1 MSSTNYYQ
9 SILSTLADRA
19 SESTVSILGITNK
32 DLRQHLIEELNGND
46 KKTRFIADPVFEAT
60 FGWEKGDKTMDD
72 LVVEGLLT
80 NSLVNAM
87 HCAKNDDFPR
97 NRRPFRHQ
105 LEAWRTLTNTRKSV
119 VVTSGTGSGKTECF
133 MVPILND
140 IATEIEES
148 AQQIEGVRALFIY
161 PLNALINSQRERLRA
176 WTESYGEKLRFCLY
190 NGNTEESKHVD
201 QTKFPNEV
209 LTRKK
214 LRESPPP
221 ILVTNATMLEYM
233 LIRQIDEPIIKRS
246 YGKLRWIV
254 LDEAHSYVGSQAA
267 ELSLLMRRVLHTF
280 GVESKDVRFVATSA
294 TIGDGKASAQL
305 QTYLAN
311 LAGISTDQV
320 LVIGGK
326 RDVPEIP
333 RGEKNTFDV
342 TQLSAIDDGVSDS
355 ETRYQLL
362 AGNEKSRKLRDF
374 FVAQRKPITLDA
386 IAANVFASA
395 DGNEALKWIDVCSH
409 TVKPAIKTKNAVKDS
424 EPFLPLRAHLFQQVL
439 NGIWCCTD
447 SKCNKKIGTR
457 LEKGW
462 PFGRVYTQRRLH
474 CECGAPVLELVF
486 CTDCN
491 APYLHGIG
499 PEGEIKQKSNDG
511 VDEFSIDSEV
521 DEEEPDSSTS
531 SDQSPKKQPSIND
544 KFLSPKLDELGG
556 NTCPHSIDG
565 EGKIVGSDVKL
576 VNVNLMTHPICVECG
591 HTNGKTLFYRR
602 ALLGVPFFI
611 GTAAPTL
618 LDACQESDDA
628 SDRPFR
634 GKRLITFTDSRQGTA
649 RISIKL
655 QQDSERNSVR
665 SIIYHGAANNLLT
678 LPTDVVEEKNRMLS
692 AALSKANTLRSSDNP
707 DNPDISA
714 MAADYEANAAKLYDE
729 IHSLGKGE
737 LLSWNDAINRLER
750 SDDIG
755 KWALDYYKILNAD
768 FFNCEAGARTLSEIF
783 LLREFSRRPKRQNSL
798 ETLGLVA
805 VEYPALELIT
815 KTPFTWESLSLT
827 LEDWKSY
834 LKVILDFYIR
844 ENSIINIQDGW
855 TRMMGAKIF
864 PKTVVKYDSKEST
877 SSRIYRWPLVGNASQ
892 HRLVRL
898 LIAACNLD
906 IKNTDHIDRI
916 NECLSAAW
924 TELTKVHTYTDI
936 KTNTTQS
943 RQILIPSAGKT
954 LEFHLAR
961 AEISFKNCTE
971 AWICPITNR
980 LLDST
985 FKGISPY
992 LPNKCSLENI
1002 TCRKISLVVY
1012 KEDSSTY
1019 ASENERKSAASRW
1032 ISSQPEI
1039 QALRSENLWTDISD
1053 KVVQSSGF
1061 FRAAEHSAQQP
1072 ASKLKTY
1079 EAQFKTGKV
1088 NVLCCSTTMEMGVD
1102 IGGLSVVAMNN
1113 VPPHPAN
1120 YLQRAGRAGR
1130 RGETKAVAF
1139 TMCKDNPHER
1149 NVFNDPLWPFTTAI
1163 KAPYITLNSERI
1175 VQRHINALLLSTFLK
1190 EISKVTETEVTSLTC
1205 NWFFNGDDVDSP
1217 AEKMSRWLHSMLI
1230 EVQHARLEY
1239 GIQKI
1244 IKGSILASSSHQHI
1258 IERAIKDLRLAKN
1271 SWLPEYI
1278 KLSEELKKLT
1288 SVPETDPYKRKV
1300 EIDLNT
1306 LGKEYLLSVLAAKAF
1321 LPGYGFPTGIVTFD
1335 HYSVSDYKSGKY
1347 VKASGRI
1354 DNRTRMKERPARD
1367 VAVAI
1372 REYAPGAE
1380 VVIDGLVYKSA
1391 GILLNTFSPDSSP
1404 EGQIIKKE
1412 WRCRKCGD
1420 IGNCSSSGFS
1430 NSCDSCGAELYS
1442 DDVREYIEPA
1452 GFAVEWQSS
1461 PKNDVST
1468 QTYIPVEQPWV
1479 TAKAELVPLFQP
1491 LLGSLRASSQGHIFS
1506 HSAGL
1511 NGTGYAI
1518 CLICGKAESMPLK
1531 GDDSLSLKAGKHHN
1545 RLQGKANGSA
1555 DPRCEGSDE
1564 QYAIKAGI
1572 HLGATDQT
1580 DVFELYLKDPTK
1592 NTYLKHEKNDQ
1603 LMWTLAVALRQALAD
1618 CHGVNSDEIGYTVKP
1633 TMLLGCNYPVATIAL
1648 YDTAGGGAGFSSQAP
1663 KHLEVML
1670 KTARKYLDCVAE
1682 CKSACQS
1689 CLIGYDTRFY
1699 TELLNRHLALDYLA
1713 KALPFLEMPTE
1724 AKLFKGTNTYCAE
1737 ALSSEILAK
1746 ATAGAKHLKLFTN
1759 GKYKDWNIS
1768 AGNLKDACL
1777 TWKNYFDM
1785 VELVLPTADLST
1797 LDSVDKEDLYALS
1810 KMGISLSIVQ
1820 TAISNDVCRG
1830 TLLAQAINGDAISG
1844 YSVTSFGVSKN
1855 DANIPS
1861 EGWWDTDTSYRILTG
1876 SLPTI
1881 STVNI
1886 DPSQFLPDSGSG
1898 DIEVELTTACDG
1910 KLEKF
1915 GDYLWEQLL
1924 ESCALLQKLVNSDVE
1939 LVRISYSD
1947 AYISSPWTVMLFA
1960 EVINSLKLRLGHR
1973 WSVTEVQLST
1983 GAKPASDRYPGVYA
1997 EWADINIRK
2006 SVIQAYFSYTGLE
2019 IDACV
2024 IPMSDIAHGRVL
2036 SLEWDN
2042 GCVTYIRFDH
2052 GFGCWSANDR
2062 NRTRLNLNASPE
2074 EQVKNLVA
2082 LQPVLAVRFS
2092 KKFPTQ
2098 IFIKHR
2104 GLNLK

>member
-60 FGWEKGDKTMDD
+60 FAWEKGDKTMDD
-72 LVVEGLLT
+72 LVLEGLLK
-80 NSLVNAM
+80 NSLVTAM
-87 HCAKNDDFPR
+87 DSNKDHRFGRDWH
-97 NRRPFRHQ
+97 PFKHQ
-105 LEAWRTLTNTRKSV
+105 LEAWRTLTNTRQSV

-176 WTESYGEKLRFCLY
+176 WTESYGETLRFCLY

-201 QTKFPNEV
+201 QAKFPNEV

-233 LIRQIDEPIIKRS
+233 LIRQIDEPIIKGS

-374 FVAQRKPITLDA
+374 FVAQGKPITLDA
-386 IAANVFASA
+386 IAANVFSSA

-409 TVKPAIKTKNAVKDS
+409 TVKPAIKTKNTVKDS

-491 APYLHGIG
+491 TPYLHGIRG
-499 PEGEIKQKSNDG
+499 GKKLNQKNTDG
-511 VDEFSIDSEV
+511 FDEFSIDSE
-521 DEEEPDSSTS
+521 S
-531 SDQSPKKQPSIND
+531 SDDIGGDDLPVQELSTEEL
-544 KFLSPKLDELGG
+544 FLSPKIDETGLNTYALSINPEDELVAPDG
-556 NTCPHSIDG
+556 NLINIELLDQPECI
-565 EGKIVGSDVKL
+565 
-576 VNVNLMTHPICVECG
+576 ECG
-591 HTNGKTLFYRR
+591 HTNGKAFFYRR
-602 ALLGVPFFI
+602 ALLGAPFFI

-665 SIIYHGAANNLLT
+665 SIIYHSAANNVLA
-678 LPTDVVEEKNRMLS
+678 LPDDVIDERKREHVEL
-692 AALSKANTLRSSDNP
+692 LSKAKKLRSVNDP
-707 DNPDISA
+707 DVSA
-714 MAADYEANAAKLYDE
+714 MAIDFEKRAAALYAQ
-729 IHSLGKGE
+729 IHSLAKSE
-737 LLSWNDAINRLER
+737 LLSWNDALNKLQM

-755 KWALDYYKILNAD
+755 RWALDYYKSLNSIT
-768 FFNCEAGARTLSEIF
+768 FNGDSGARTLAEIF

-798 ETLGLVA
+798 ETMGLVA
-805 VEYPALELIT
+805 VEYPALDLIN
-815 KTPFTWESLSLT
+815 KTPAVWDALSLSLD
-827 LEDWKSY
+827 DWKSY

-844 ENSIINIQDGW
+844 ENSIIDIPDDW

-877 SSRIYRWPLVGNASQ
+877 SSRIQRWPLVGKSSQ
-892 HRLVRL
+892 HRLVRM

-906 IKNTDHIDRI
+906 IQNTDHIDRI
-916 NECLSAAW
+916 NECLTSAW
-924 TELTKVHTYTDI
+924 HELTKVHTFIDT
-936 KTNTTQS
+936 KTNTPQK
-943 RQILIPSAGKT
+943 RQLLIPLAGKT

-961 AEISFKNCTE
+961 TEIAFRNCVE
-971 AWICPITNR
+971 AWVCPITNR

-992 LPNKCSLENI
+992 LPKKCSLEKV
-1002 TCRKISLVVY
+1002 TCRKVTLVVFNENSSAY
-1012 KEDSSTY
+1012 SSED
-1019 ASENERKSAASRW
+1019 ERKSAVRKW
-1032 ISSQPEI
+1032 ITSQPEI
-1039 QALRSENLWTDISD
+1039 QALRAENIWTDIND
-1053 KVVQSSGF
+1053 KVVENSGF

-1088 NVLCCSTTMEMGVD
+1088 NILCCSTTMEMGVD

-1130 RGETKAVAF
+1130 RGETQSLAF

-1163 KAPYITLNSERI
+1163 KAPYITLNSESI

-1190 EISKVTETEVTSLTC
+1190 EISKVTETEITSLTC
-1205 NWFFNGDDVDSP
+1205 NWFFIGEDVDSSP
-1217 AEKMSRWLHSMLI
+1217 AEKMSRWLHSMLF
-1230 EVQHARLEY
+1230 EVRHTRLEY

-1244 IKGSILASSSHQHI
+1244 IKGSILASYSPKHI
-1258 IERAIKDLRLAKN
+1258 IEHAIENLRAAKN

-1278 KLSEELKKLT
+1278 KLSQELKALT
-1288 SVPETDPYKRKV
+1288 SVPESDPYKRKI
-1300 EIDLNT
+1300 EFDLNA

-1335 HYSVSDYKSGKY
+1335 HYSVSDFKSGKY

-1391 GILLNTFSPDSSP
+1391 GILLNTFSPDSSS

-1442 DDVREYIEPA
+1442 DDIREYIEPA
-1452 GFAVEWQSS
+1452 GFAVDCYSS

-1491 LLGSLRASSQGHIFS
+1491 LLGSRRASSKGHIFS
-1506 HSAGL
+1506 HSSGL
-1511 NGTGYAI
+1511 NATGYAI
-1518 CLICGKAESMPLK
+1518 CLRCGKADSMLLNGDLPHTLK
-1531 GDDSLSLKAGKHHN
+1531 PGEHHT
-1545 RLQGKANGSA
+1545 RLQGKANGVTDS
-1555 DPRCEGSDE
+1555 RCEGSDE

-1580 DVFELYLKDPTK
+1580 DVFELYLKDPAK

-1670 KTARKYLDCVAE
+1670 KTAHKYLDCVAH
-1682 CKSACQS
+1682 CGSACQS

-1713 KALPFLEMPTE
+1713 KALPFLEMPAE

-1810 KMGISLSIVQ
+1810 KMGISLSIAQ
-1820 TAISNDVCRG
+1820 SDISNDVCRG

-1855 DANIPS
+1855 DANIPN
-1861 EGWWDTDTSYRILTG
+1861 ERWWDTDTSYRILTEG
-1876 SLPTI
+1876 LPTI

-1898 DIEVELTTACDG
+1898 DIEVELTTACDE

-1915 GDYLWEQLL
+1915 GDCLWEQLL
-1924 ESCALLQKLVNSDVE
+1924 ESCALLQKLVNSDAE

-1983 GAKPASDRYPGVYA
+1983 GAKAASDRYTGVYA
-1997 EWADINIRK
+1997 EWVDINTRK
-2006 SVIQAYFSYTGLE
+2006 SVIQAYFSYMGLE

-2036 SLEWDN
+2036 SLEWDK
-2042 GCVTYIRFDH
+2042 GSITYIRFDH
-2052 GFGCWSANDR
+2052 GFGCWSASDR
-2062 NRTRLNLNASPE
+2062 NRAHLNLNAPPE

-2082 LQPVLAVRFS
+2082 LQPALAVRFS

-2098 IFIKHR
+2098 IFVKHR
-2104 GLNLK
+2104 DLK

>member
-97 NRRPFRHQ
+97 DRRPFRHQ

-201 QTKFPNEV
+201 QAKFPNEV

-342 TQLSAIDDGVSDS
+342 TQLSVIDDGVSDS

-374 FVAQRKPITLDA
+374 FVAQRKPITLNA
-386 IAANVFASA
+386 IAANVFAFA

-409 TVKPAIKTKNAVKDS
+409 TVKPATKTKNEVKDI

-486 CTDCN
+486 CKDCN
-491 APYLHGIG
+491 TPYLYGVG
-499 PEGEIKQKSNDG
+499 PDGQIIQKGNDG
-511 VDEFSIDSEV
+511 LDEFSIDSESAE
-521 DEEEPDSSTS
+521 DEIEGHLADALPPQQGYPVQE
-531 SDQSPKKQPSIND
+531 
-544 KFLSPKLDELGG
+544 KFLSPKPDKSGD
-556 NTCPHSIDG
+556 NTCSFSIDK
-565 EGKIVGSDVKL
+565 EGKIVTFDKSLIEINSLIDP
-576 VNVNLMTHPICVECG
+576 TCIECG
-591 HTNGKTLFYRR
+591 GTNGKALFYRR
-602 ALLGVPFFI
+602 ALLGAPFFI
-611 GTAAPTL
+611 GTAVPTL

-665 SIIYHGAANNLLT
+665 SVIYHSAANNVVA
-678 LPTDVVEEKNRMLS
+678 LPSEVMNEKKQEHERL
-692 AALSKANTLRSSDNP
+692 LSKVRKLRAHP
-707 DNPDISA
+707 DFAEEADEFEK
-714 MAADYEANAAKLYDE
+714 AADTLYAQ
-729 IHSLGKGE
+729 IHSQSKGE
-737 LLSWNDAINRLER
+737 SLSWNDAVNKLEM
-750 SDDIG
+750 SDDVRR
-755 KWALDYYKILNAD
+755 WALDYHKTLRVSI
-768 FFNCEAGARTLSEIF
+768 FNGDSGARTLAEVF
-783 LLREFSRRPKRQNSL
+783 LLREFARRPKRQNSL
-798 ETLGLVA
+798 ETMGMVA
-805 VEYPALELIT
+805 VEYPAFDLIN
-815 KTPFTWESLSLT
+815 KIPAVWESLSLG
-827 LEDWKSY
+827 LDDWKCY
-834 LKVILDFYIR
+834 LKVILDYYIR
-844 ENSIINIQDGW
+844 ENSIIDIPDDW
-855 TRMMGAKIF
+855 TRMMGAKVF
-864 PKTVVKYDSKEST
+864 PKTVVRYDSEEST
-877 SSRIYRWPLVGNASQ
+877 SSRIQRWPQVGKSSQ

-898 LIAACNLD
+898 LVAACDLNVEND
-906 IKNTDHIDRI
+906 DHVDRI
-916 NECLSAAW
+916 NECLTAAW
-924 TELTKVHTYTDI
+924 HELTKAHVFEDT
-936 KTNTTQS
+936 KTNTIQK
-943 RQILIPSAGKT
+943 RQILVPLAGKS

-961 AEISFKNCTE
+961 TEIAFRSCAG
-971 AWICPITNR
+971 AWVCPITNR

-992 LPNKCSLENI
+992 LPKKYNLEKI
-1002 TCRKISLVVY
+1002 TCRKVSLVVFN
-1012 KEDSSTY
+1012 ENSSVY
-1019 ASENERKSAASRW
+1019 SSENERKFAVKKW

-1039 QALRSENLWTDISD
+1039 QALRAENLWTDISD
-1053 KVVQSSGF
+1053 KVVEGSGF
-1061 FRAAEHSAQQP
+1061 CRVAEHSAQQP
-1072 ASKLKTY
+1072 ASKLKDY
-1079 EAQFKTGKV
+1079 EENFKTGRV
-1088 NVLCCSTTMEMGVD
+1088 NILCCSTTMEMGVD

-1130 RGETKAVAF
+1130 RGETQSLAF

-1175 VQRHINALLLSTFLK
+1175 VQRHVNALLLSTFLK

-1205 NWFFNGDDVDSP
+1205 NWFFNGDELESSP
-1217 AEKMSRWLHSMLI
+1217 AEKMSRWLHSFLI
-1230 EVQHARLEY
+1230 ENQHAKLEY
-1239 GIQKI
+1239 GIQTI
-1244 IKGSILASSSHQHI
+1244 IKGSILASSSHKHI
-1258 IERAIKDLRLAKN
+1258 IERAIEDLRLAKD

-1278 KLSEELKKLT
+1278 KLSKELNALA
-1288 SVPETDPYKRKV
+1288 SVPETDPYKRK
-1300 EIDLNT
+1300 ISFDINA

-1321 LPGYGFPTGIVTFD
+1321 LPGYGFPTGIVAFD
-1335 HYSVSDYKSGKY
+1335 HYSVSDFKSGKY
-1347 VKASGRI
+1347 VKASGRV

-1391 GILLNTFSPDSSP
+1391 GILLNTFSPDSSS

-1430 NSCDSCGAELYS
+1430 NSCDSCGAELYA

-1452 GFAVEWQSS
+1452 GFAVDWQSS

-1506 HSAGL
+1506 HSSGL
-1511 NGTGYAI
+1511 NGKGYAI
-1518 CLICGKAESMPLK
+1518 CLRCGKADSMLLDGDSPNTLK
-1531 GDDSLSLKAGKHHN
+1531 KHN
-1545 RLQGKANGSA
+1545 RLQGKANGA
-1555 DPRCEGSDE
+1555 TELRCEGSDD
-1564 QYAIKAGI
+1564 QYAIKTGI

-1592 NTYLKHEKNDQ
+1592 NTYLKHQKNDQ

-1670 KTARKYLDCVAE
+1670 KTANKYLDCVAQ
-1682 CKSACQS
+1682 CGSACQS

-1713 KALPFLEMPTE
+1713 KALPFLEMPAE

-1785 VELVLPTADLST
+1785 VELVLPTADLNT

-1810 KMGISLSIVQ
+1810 KMGISLSI
-1820 TAISNDVCRG
+1820 AHPDISEACNGC
-1830 TLLAQAINGDAISG
+1830 LLAQAITCEEELNTP
-1844 YSVTSFGVSKN
+1844 VTSFGVSN
-1855 DANIPS
+1855 PAANIPN
-1861 EGWWDTDTSYRILTG
+1861 EKWWDTDASYRIMTEE
-1876 SLPTI
+1876 LPAINTT
-1881 STVNI
+1881 SI
-1886 DPSQFLPDSGSG
+1886 DPNQFLIDSGAG
-1898 DIEVELTTACDG
+1898 DIEVELMTKCDG
-1910 KLEKF
+1910 NLDGF
-1915 GDYLWEQLL
+1915 GDRLWAQLL
-1924 ESCALLQKLVNSDVE
+1924 EKCPLLQRLISGDVE
-1939 LVRISYSD
+1939 LVRASYSD
-1947 AYISSPWTVMLFA
+1947 AYVSSPWTIMLFA
-1960 EVINSLKLRLGHR
+1960 ELINSLKLSLGLR
-1973 WSVTEVQLST
+1973 WSVAEVELST
-1983 GAKPASDRYPGVYA
+1983 GSRPVSDKYTGVYA
-1997 EWADINIRK
+1997 EWADSTTRR
-2006 SVIQAYFSYTGLE
+2006 SVLQGYFSYMGLE
-2019 IDACV
+2019 IDAR
-2024 IPMSDIAHGRVL
+2024 IMPMSDIAHGRVL

-2042 GCVTYIRFDH
+2042 GRVTYIRFDH

-2062 NRTRLNLNASPE
+2062 NRTHLSLNASPE
-2074 EQVKNLVA
+2074 EQVKNLVV
-2082 LQPVLAVRFS
+2082 LQQTLAVRFS

-2098 IFIKHR
+2098 IFVKHR
-2104 GLNLK
+2104 DLE